1 MLVNATKVDLWSA
14 MIPDQPGSIAQKLEG
29 LAKAGANLDFIMA
42 WRNAA
47 HPDQS
52 VISIS
57 PLTGDLQ
64 LQAAA
69 ALGFRRNDS
78 SGAVRV
84 EAPNEPG
91 MGYRVTQALAM
102 EGLNLKGISTVA
114 VGNQVGIY
122 VALDTPQDA
131 EKAVRVLQRAM

>member
-1 MLVNATKVDLWSA
+1 MLVNVSKVDLWSA

-42 WRNAA
+42 WRNPAR
-47 HPDQS
+47 PDQS
-52 VISIS
+52 VISVS
-57 PLTGDLQ
+57 PLAGDMQ
-64 LQAAA
+64 LQVAAT
-69 ALGFRRNDS
+69 LGFHRNDH

-102 EGLNLKGISTVA
+102 EGLNLKGISTVV

-122 VALDTPQDA
+122 IALDTPQDA

>member
-1 MLVNATKVDLWSA
+1 MLVNVSKVDLWSA
-14 MIPDQPGSIAQKLEG
+14 VIPDQPGSIAQKLEG

-42 WRNAA
+42 WRNPAR
-47 HPDQS
+47 PDQS
-52 VISIS
+52 VISVS
-57 PLTGDLQ
+57 PLAGEAQ

-69 ALGFRRNDS
+69 AMGFRRS
-78 SGAVRV
+78 ETSGAVRV

-102 EGLNLKGISTVA
+102 EGLNLKGISTIV

-122 VALDTPQDA
+122 IALDTPQDA